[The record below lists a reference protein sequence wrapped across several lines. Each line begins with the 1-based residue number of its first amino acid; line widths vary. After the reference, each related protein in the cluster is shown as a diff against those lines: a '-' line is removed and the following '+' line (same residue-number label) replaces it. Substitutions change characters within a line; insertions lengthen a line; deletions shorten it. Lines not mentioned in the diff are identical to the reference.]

1 MSSDPLSSD
10 QAAGDDAA
18 TLPDDWSFL
27 IVDDNPAALATLR
40 TLMMVLGLEPPLEA
54 MGGQEAMEMVRDNA
68 LDCIITDLRM
78 EPMSGVDFIRWVRKS
93 NLAPN
98 PSVRILAISAY
109 RDPAEVSAIA
119 MEGASGFLGKPLSI
133 PTLRTALQQLR
144 NRPGYFVDIAATPDP
159 MPKAT
164 GCDS

>member
-1 MSSDPLSSD
+1 LSSDPLSPD
-10 QAAGDDAA
+10 QTAGDDAA

-40 TLMMVLGLEPPLEA
+40 TLMLMLGLEAPLEA
-54 MGGQEAMEMVRDNA
+54 MGGQEAMDVVRHNA

-78 EPMSGVDFIRWVRKS
+78 EPMSGVDFIRWVRNS
-93 NLAPN
+93 NQGPN

-119 MEGASGFLGKPLSI
+119 MEGANGFLGKPLSI

-144 NRPGYFVDIAATPDP
+144 NRPGHFVDIAATPDP
-159 MPKAT
+159 MPKAG

>member
-10 QAAGDDAA
+10 QTAGGDDAP
-18 TLPDDWSFL
+18 LPDDRSFL

-40 TLMMVLGLEPPLEA
+40 MLMTVLGIEPPLEA

-78 EPMSGVDFIRWVRKS
+78 EPMSGVDFIRWVRKG
-93 NLAPN
+93 NQAPN
-98 PSVRILAISAY
+98 PAVRILAISAY
-109 RDPAEVSAIA
+109 RDPAEVEVIA
-119 MEGASGFLGKPLSI
+119 MEGANGFLGKPLLI

-144 NRPGYFVDIAATPDP
+144 NQPGHFVDIAATPDP